1 MEKTQHFQV
10 GKQPFMGI
18 RQLTVTGLLAGI
30 TVFLGMTGY
39 GFIPLI
45 FMSATILHIPTIIG
59 GMTSGPRVGA
69 VVGFMFGMFSFIQTL
84 RAPSLLM
91 QFAVQYNIVYDAL
104 ICIVPRVCIGFLA
117 WWLYRRLPL
126 KRWMKALSAAVAVTL
141 CHTVLFL
148 GTFLALV
155 GAPYAE
161 AHGIPLKNVLNILI
175 GITVV
180 NGIPEAVISGV
191 IITPIVLALEKSGW
205 KA

>member
-45 FMSATILHIPTIIG
+45 FMNATILHIPTIIG
-59 GMTSGPRVGA
+59 GMTSGPGRRRGRIYVRHVFFYSDTAGA
-69 VVGFMFGMFSFIQTL
+69 K
-84 RAPSLLM
+84 LLM

-117 WWLYRRLPL
+117 WWLYRRLP
-126 KRWMKALSAAVAVTL
+126 
-141 CHTVLFL
+141 
-148 GTFLALV
+148 
-155 GAPYAE
+155 
-161 AHGIPLKNVLNILI
+161 
-175 GITVV
+175 
-180 NGIPEAVISGV
+180 
-191 IITPIVLALEKSGW
+191 
-205 KA
+205 